1 MCVYHVEL
9 LCAVRIGLGWAHDV
23 FSFAYHMLM
32 HLSCIRTL
40 ISLYSYIDL
49 CWYFFV
55 CLSLSLSLSPYT
67 LVCFMAPKCK
77 SAPSQN
83 PLHFGAFAKSFYWVF
98 FDTNLPTIIYSRG
111 WESLCGPLVTC
122 HSMIIH
128 EFYFNM
134 HGFDYSVPHFIT
146 RIRDTHMVVTPDL
159 ISKVLHVLRVEFAKY
174 PSCERLR
181 ICVQRRT
188 LISLL
193 WDTFFL
199 GWPSKHP
206 LLGLYQRSEIP

>member
-1 MCVYHVEL
+1 
-9 LCAVRIGLGWAHDV
+9 
-23 FSFAYHMLM
+23 
-32 HLSCIRTL
+32 
-40 ISLYSYIDL
+40 
-49 CWYFFV
+49 
-55 CLSLSLSLSPYT
+55 
-67 LVCFMAPKCK
+67 MAPKCK
-77 SAPSQN
+77 SVPSQN
-83 PLHFGAFAKSFYWVF
+83 PLHFGAFAKSFYRVF

-146 RIRDTHMVVTPDL
+146 RTRGTHMVVTPDL

-181 ICVQRRT
+181 IVSKDELSSRFCKIPSSWGDHQNTPCSGFAKGPRFLNMVMT
-188 LISLL
+188 FVLHPFVSL
-193 WDTFFL
+193 
-199 GWPSKHP
+199 
-206 LLGLYQRSEIP
+206 